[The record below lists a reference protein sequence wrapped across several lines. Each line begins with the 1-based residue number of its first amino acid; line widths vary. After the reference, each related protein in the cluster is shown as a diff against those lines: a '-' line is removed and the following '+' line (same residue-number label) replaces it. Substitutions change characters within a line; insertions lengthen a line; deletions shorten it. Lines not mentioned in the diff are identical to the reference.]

1 MAAHTPDAPSS
12 PVSPIKQR
20 WRHPNA
26 PRVLVSQR
34 LSPSPLEACTS
45 RSVGPSAQVPGPRSY
60 REDGFLGKAAEAGSD
75 QIGHLSDHT
84 LTWQGPR
91 LTGRLVQQA
100 ICQAARQNMKRSKA
114 ARWLL
119 PVHLG
124 GDLLCPVGAAGRFR
138 CKYPIAQLPPS
149 HGSQVSSARLEP
161 QPDLLSF
168 VGKATCLSAST
179 DVAQREGG
187 GIACSCL
194 DKTL

>member
-1 MAAHTPDAPSS
+1 M
-12 PVSPIKQR
+12 
-20 WRHPNA
+20 
-26 PRVLVSQR
+26 PRSQVL
-34 LSPSPLEACTS
+34 
-45 RSVGPSAQVPGPRSY
+45 GPRSY

-75 QIGHLSDHT
+75 QIDHLSDHT

-138 CKYPIAQLPPS
+138 CK
-149 HGSQVSSARLEP
+149 
-161 QPDLLSF
+161 
-168 VGKATCLSAST
+168 
-179 DVAQREGG
+179 
-187 GIACSCL
+187 
-194 DKTL
+194 